1 MKEVSA
7 PEPINPWNY
16 KPWWC
21 QPWSIILTGIAIESI
36 SWLLFRTIWISILVG
51 VPVLAW
57 MGFFLL
63 IWPPM
68 MRRMLASYQGSSPS
82 AIGGDRS

>member
-1 MKEVSA
+1 MKQ
-7 PEPINPWNY
+7 PENPWAY

-21 QPWSIILTGIAIESI
+21 QPWSIVLTGMALITG
-36 SWLLFRTIWISILVG
+36 SWVLAKTVWFTVVVS

-63 IWPPM
+63 LWPQ
-68 MRRMLASYQGSSPS
+68 LITYGEVLDHQQELE
-82 AIGGDRS
+82 